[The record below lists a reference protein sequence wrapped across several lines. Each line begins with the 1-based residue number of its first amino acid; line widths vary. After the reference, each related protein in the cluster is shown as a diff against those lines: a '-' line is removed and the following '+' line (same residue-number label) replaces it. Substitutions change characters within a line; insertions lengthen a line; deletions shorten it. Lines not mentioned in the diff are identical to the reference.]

1 MCVGREL
8 IHPYKTASTNGPA
21 SVYPWPLWI
30 GSSNV
35 LLHYDDKIIL
45 DIMLALMR
53 VTGMAAAGQHK
64 RHDAQS
70 VLFSPDLNLAEC
82 KECNRMISAESYA
95 QAITEMTL

>member
-30 GSSNV
+30 GSCNFPLVISIGYNVGPGVSNW
-35 LLHYDDKIIL
+35 D
-45 DIMLALMR
+45 
-53 VTGMAAAGQHK
+53 GQHK